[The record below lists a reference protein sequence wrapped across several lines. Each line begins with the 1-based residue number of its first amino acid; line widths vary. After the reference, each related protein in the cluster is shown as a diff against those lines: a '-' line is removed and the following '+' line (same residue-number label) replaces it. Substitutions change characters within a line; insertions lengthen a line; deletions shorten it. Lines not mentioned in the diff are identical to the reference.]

1 MWHFFGLVRAR
12 RKVAS
17 SRAIAVASSGAA
29 LPGFDLPQRTQQAC
43 ADCFFAETTKQ
54 NLSRAGL
61 ADEYVKRTPATF
73 LNIASF

>member
-29 LPGFDLPQRTQQAC
+29 LPGFDKPQRTQQAC
-43 ADCFFAETTKQ
+43 ADCFLAETTKQ
-54 NLSRAGL
+54 KLSRRLGRLSAC
-61 ADEYVKRTPATF
+61 VKRTSARRS
-73 LNIASF
+73 LK